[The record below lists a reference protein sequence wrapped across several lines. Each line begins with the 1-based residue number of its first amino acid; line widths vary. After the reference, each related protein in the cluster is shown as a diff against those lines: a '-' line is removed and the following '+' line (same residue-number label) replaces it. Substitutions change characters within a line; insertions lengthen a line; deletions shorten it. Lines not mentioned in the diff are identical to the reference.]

1 MAIVP
6 GTPFTDI
13 LSKEAR
19 AGVAAAVP
27 SPSRLGR
34 PAEYASLLREIV
46 RNSMLNGVTIR
57 LDGALRLTTRRR
69 DVPTVSHETAGTGPS
84 FRPPARF

>member
-1 MAIVP
+1 MLELRTPADVSLVELRRLASAKTRGVPVGGTAAGIRAMAIVP

-27 SPSRLGR
+27 P
-34 PAEYASLLREIV
+34 
-46 RNSMLNGVTIR
+46 
-57 LDGALRLTTRRR
+57 RR
-69 DVPTVSHETAGTGPS
+69 DWADRPS
-84 FRPPARF
+84 TPRSCARSCATPCSMV